1 MTNEK
6 KRSGHIIPPVGENME
21 KLRKAL
27 KLSQEAVA
35 EQMGVT
41 QASVSAWE
49 CGIAV
54 PRTDKLPKLAK
65 VLGCRVEDLFERVDE
80 R

>member
-1 MTNEK
+1 MNLGK
-6 KRSGHIIPPVGENME
+6 KIK

-27 KLSQEAVA
+27 NLSQEAVA

-41 QASVSAWE
+41 QASVAAWE

-54 PRTDKLPKLAK
+54 PRTDKLPKLAQ
-65 VLGCRVEDLFERVDE
+65 VLGCGVEDLFERVDE

>member
-1 MTNEK
+1 MNFGK
-6 KRSGHIIPPVGENME
+6 KIK

-27 KLSQEAVA
+27 NLSQEAVA
-35 EQMGVT
+35 KQMGVT
-41 QASVSAWE
+41 QAAVAAWE
-49 CGIAV
+49 CEIAV

-65 VLGCRVEDLFERVDE
+65 VLGCRVEDLFEREDE